1 MKKGRTVLVGGCFD
15 VLHYGHIQ
23 FLKKA
28 KQEGDILIVA
38 LESDE
43 FIFKR
48 KKRKP
53 FHSQAKRTEIL
64 KSLRMVDEV
73 VELPFLYS
81 DEEYMDFVK
90 KIKPSVIAI
99 TKGDRQL
106 ANKKKQAS
114 VVGGLVKIVTPL
126 LKNFSTTSVIRHAFI
141 SRH

>member
-15 VLHYGHIQ
+15 VLHYGHIR

-28 KQEGDILIVA
+28 KHEGDILIVA

-73 VELPFLYS
+73 ITIPCLYS
-81 DEEYMDFVK
+81 DEEYMNFVK
-90 KIKPSVIAI
+90 KIKPSVIAV
-99 TKGDRQL
+99 TKGDPQL
-106 ANKKKQAS
+106 HNKRKQAKA
-114 VVGGLVKIVTPL
+114 VGGEVKIVTPL
-126 LKNFSTTSVIRHAFI
+126 LKNFSTRRVIRHAFI
-141 SRH
+141 SGR